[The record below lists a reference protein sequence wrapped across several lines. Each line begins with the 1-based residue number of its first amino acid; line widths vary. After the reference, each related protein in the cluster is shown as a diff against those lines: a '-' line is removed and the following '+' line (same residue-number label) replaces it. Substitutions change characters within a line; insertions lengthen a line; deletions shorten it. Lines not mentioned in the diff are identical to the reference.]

1 MKEISTRT
9 VLLPYQHRIPRVEQ
23 FGHYR
28 YARANP
34 GLETHFHADMIEICY
49 CLDGVQQYI
58 VEGHR
63 HYLKGGD
70 ILIVPPNRAHDTG
83 GMPEEKGEL
92 YWIQLKLSGQGEKLC
107 HLPQTKSGLLLRRLE
122 EASNIPFRGAQQVKE
137 LLVELFAL
145 STHKAMDLGE
155 IRREALLLRLLLDT
169 LDLSQRK
176 LDTEVSQRVIL
187 IDDFIEKNLYRNM
200 YVDELADLIQVSTGY
215 FKAWFKLN
223 TGNTPK
229 EYINRKRMEKAKE
242 ILPMESSVTEVA
254 YALGFNSSQ
263 YFSTVFR
270 KYTGKSPREYI
281 QELKK
286 VRED

>member
-9 VLLPYQHRIPRVEQ
+9 VLLPHQHSIPRVEQ

-28 YARANP
+28 YATAKP

-70 ILIVPPNRAHDTG
+70 ILIVPPSKAHDTG

-92 YWIQLKLSGQGEKLC
+92 YWIQLKLLDRKEKLC
-107 HLPQTKSGLLLRRLE
+107 HLPQTKSSLLLQRLE

-145 STHKAMDLGE
+145 AKQGSMGLDE
-155 IRREALLLRLLLDT
+155 IRMDAILLRLLLDT
-169 LDLSQRK
+169 VDLSQRK
-176 LDTEVSQRVIL
+176 LENEVSQRVIL

-200 YVDELADLIQVSTGY
+200 YVDELADLIQISTGY
-215 FKAWFKLN
+215 FKAWFKLK

-229 EYINRKRMEKAKE
+229 EYINRKRMERAKDT
-242 ILPMESSVTEVA
+242 LSPESSVTDVA
-254 YALGFNSSQ
+254 YSLGFNSSQ

-281 QELKK
+281 QEQKK